1 MRKISRPIQKK
12 STPAPAPA
20 AAIETKAEVL
30 TVATA
35 APQTATVE
43 KVAAPV
49 KSAKKPVAA
58 KPAASAAPVET
69 TAEVPV
75 VAAETPAKAAV
86 AAAPVEKAK
95 VVKKAQAKPAAV
107 KEVKPA
113 KAVKEVK
120 AKTPAPKKAKMVRDS
135 FTIPET
141 DYALFNTLKQ
151 RALAAG
157 KEIKK
162 GELLR
167 AGLAVLNS
175 LSENELFKVLASV
188 ERIKTGR
195 PSK

>member
-1 MRKISRPIQKK
+1 
-12 STPAPAPA
+12 
-20 AAIETKAEVL
+20 
-30 TVATA
+30 
-35 APQTATVE
+35 
-43 KVAAPV
+43 
-49 KSAKKPVAA
+49 
-58 KPAASAAPVET
+58 
-69 TAEVPV
+69 
-75 VAAETPAKAAV
+75 
-86 AAAPVEKAK
+86 
-95 VVKKAQAKPAAV
+95 V

-113 KAVKEVK
+113 KEVKAVKEVK
-120 AKTPAPKKAKMVRDS
+120 AKAPTPKKAKMVRDS

-167 AGLAVLNS
+167 AGLTVLNS
-175 LSENELFKVLASV
+175 LPESELFNVLASV